1 MLLSVPTGFVC
12 MKIMKGSGFLAE
24 ASHILSISAGIALAV
39 TAIYVLYF
47 TATYL
52 VAKRSVV
59 KE

>member
-1 MLLSVPTGFVC
+1 
-12 MKIMKGSGFLAE
+12 MKGSGFWAE

-52 VAKRSVV
+52 VAKRSVI